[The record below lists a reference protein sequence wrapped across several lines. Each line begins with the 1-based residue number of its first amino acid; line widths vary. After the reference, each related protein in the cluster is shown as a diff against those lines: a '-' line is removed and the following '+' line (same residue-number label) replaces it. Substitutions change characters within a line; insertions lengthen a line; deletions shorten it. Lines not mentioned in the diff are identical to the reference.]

1 MISRHVKDF
10 IENYGLKEPFI
21 VAFSGGY
28 DSVCL
33 LDVLYKLK
41 YKVIAVHL
49 NHNWRGSESDEEE
62 NNCLNYAKER
72 NIEFYSEKLPS
83 DMAKTELAA
92 RDARYDFFVR
102 CAKKFNSNVVFTAHN
117 YEDNAETVLYR
128 IIKGTGTA
136 GLQGISE
143 NRDIYY
149 RPLLKISRCDI
160 EKYCLDNNLNP
171 NKDSSNENTKYKRN
185 LIRKKIIP
193 LMKEINP
200 NVIKAVNSLSDIAN
214 EDIQNKNG
222 TKYFVRDLLKE
233 ANIDYD
239 RKRIEEITDFIDN
252 NKNSKSGKTIS
263 LTKNLWLFVNNK
275 EIKIINNRKKNDKI
289 IEINSVGEYEFDG
302 YILRIEN
309 FYGDKFTYP
318 KDSEC
323 KALISTN
330 DLNFTLR
337 YRNDGDIIQPLGM
350 KGVQKLKKYFNEK
363 KIPNYKKDFI
373 PLLCKNNEIY
383 WAAGIGLSE
392 KIKVKNKPDYIIEL
406 IQTT

>member
-1 MISRHVKDF
+1 MISERVKDF
-10 IENYGLKEPFI
+10 IEKYNLKEPFI

-28 DSVCL
+28 DSMCL

-49 NHNWRGSESDEEE
+49 NHNWRGSESDAEE

-72 NIEFYSEKLPS
+72 NIEFYSEKLSS
-83 DMAKTELAA
+83 DIAKTELAA
-92 RDARYDFFVR
+92 RDARYEFFEK
-102 CAKKFNSNVVFTAHN
+102 CAKKFNSDVVFTAHN
-117 YEDNAETVLYR
+117 YDDNAETVLYR

-149 RPLLKISRCDI
+149 RPLLKVSRCDI

-171 NKDSSNENTKYKRN
+171 NKDSSNDNTKYKRN

-214 EDIQNKNG
+214 EDVQNRNE
-222 TKYFVRDLLKE
+222 TKYFVRDLLKN

-239 RKRIEEITDFIDN
+239 RKRIEEITSFIED

-263 LTKNLWLFVNNK
+263 LTKELWLFVNNK
-275 EIKIINNRKKNDKI
+275 EIKIISKCQKSDET
-289 IEINSVGEYEFDG
+289 IEIKAVGEYEFNGNIFRVAQFD
-302 YILRIEN
+302 
-309 FYGDKFTYP
+309 DKEFNYP
-318 KDSEC
+318 KDSDF

-330 DLNFTLR
+330 ELNFTLR
-337 YRNDGDIIQPLGM
+337 YRRDGDFIQPLGFS
-350 KGVQKLKKYFNEK
+350 GTQKLKKYFNEK
-363 KIPNYKKDFI
+363 KIPNYRKDFI
-373 PLLCKNNEIY
+373 PLLCKDNEVY
-383 WAAGIGLSE
+383 WVAGIGLSE
-392 KIKVKNKPDYIIEL
+392 KIKVKDKPEYVVEL